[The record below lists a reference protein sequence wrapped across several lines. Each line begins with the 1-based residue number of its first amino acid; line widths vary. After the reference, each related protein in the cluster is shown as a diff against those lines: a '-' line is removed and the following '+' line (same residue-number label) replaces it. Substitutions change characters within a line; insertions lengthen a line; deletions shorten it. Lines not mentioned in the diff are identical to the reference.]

1 MKRRIVIA
9 LLVAAWL
16 LLLLPRSIS
25 GQPTLPPEHGINVTI
40 DPRIELIA
48 TVQALYEGYPL
59 VTRYDFNY
67 KREVLKRFAPFV
79 NHPAEKLFQ
88 EMAPNGFNFYAPPE
102 VMLYLSAPPDLKV
115 NKAIPEEL
123 VKRAGG
129 KEKLMQF
136 IDALRQFAKE
146 SNFMEFFRS
155 HAPFYQEVLSNERAK
170 LAGIDVRVIEK
181 YYGVRQHTYNIIVS
195 PLLHNGGF
203 GPRVAYKDGLYDIYS
218 INGTV
223 KVEKDNPTFGTLE
236 DFRYIVW
243 HEFSHSF
250 VNPMV
255 EKHVAD
261 VARYSSLLTPIET
274 QMRREG
280 YKSWQTVVLEHI
292 VRAVTVRLSYR
303 ERGKEAGDRALKDET
318 KRGYAYLGNICERLK
333 EYEAHRRQYRTL
345 DSFWPELLK
354 AFEQSEQR
362 PPSEDGRLWS
372 GARANKVR

>member
-9 LLVAAWL
+9 LLVAAWP
-16 LLLLPRSIS
+16 LLLLPQSIS
-25 GQPTLPPEHGINVTI
+25 GRPVRSAHGITVTI

-48 TVQALYEGYPL
+48 TIQILYQGYPV
-59 VTRYDFNY
+59 VTQYDFDY
-67 KREVLKRFAPFV
+67 KREVLTRFAPFA

-88 EMAPNGFNFYAPPE
+88 EMAPNGFNFYIPPE

-115 NKAIPEEL
+115 NKPIPEEL

-146 SNFMEFFRS
+146 SNFMDFVRS
-155 HAPFYQEVLSNERAK
+155 HAPFYQQVLSNERAK
-170 LAGIDVRVIEK
+170 LKGIDVRVIEK
-181 YYGVRQHTYNIIVS
+181 YYGARQHTYNIILS
-195 PLLHNGGF
+195 PLLHDGAF
-203 GPRVAYKDGLYDIYS
+203 GPRVAYKDGLYDLYS
-218 INGTV
+218 INGTN
-223 KVEKDNPTFGTLE
+223 KVERDVPTFGTPE
-236 DFRYIVW
+236 HFRYLVW

-261 VARYSSLLTPIET
+261 IARYSFLLTPIET
-274 QMRREG
+274 QMRRAG
-280 YKSWQTVVLEHI
+280 YRVWETAVLEHI

-303 ERGKEAGDRALKDET
+303 ELGKEAGDRAFKDET
-318 KRGYAYLGNICERLK
+318 ERGFAYVGNICERLK
-333 EYEAHRRQYRTL
+333 EYEARRSQYRTL

-354 AFEQSEQR
+354 AFEQSEQK
-362 PPSEDGRLWS
+362 PSSEDGRLWN
-372 GARANKVR
+372 GAKPSNVK